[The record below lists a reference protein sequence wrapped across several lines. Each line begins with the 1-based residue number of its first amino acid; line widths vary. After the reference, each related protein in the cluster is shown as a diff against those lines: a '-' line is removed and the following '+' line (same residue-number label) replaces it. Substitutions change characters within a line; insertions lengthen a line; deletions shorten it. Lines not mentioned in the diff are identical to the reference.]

1 MYYIVVALWAIAC
14 LACYGL
20 RRLQRR
26 ALTISCLAVPLGG
39 LLISLLLMN
48 LNIRP
53 TAYILIA
60 VTVYLFLIVLS
71 ATLTQRPKATS

>member
-1 MYYIVVALWAIAC
+1 MYYVVVALWAIAC

-26 ALTISCLAVPLGG
+26 VLTISCLAVPLGG

>member
-1 MYYIVVALWAIAC
+1 MYYVVVALWAIAC

-26 ALTISCLAVPLGG
+26 VLTISCLAVPLGG
-39 LLISLLLMN
+39 LLISLLLMS

>member
-1 MYYIVVALWAIAC
+1 MYYVVVALWAIAC

-20 RRLQRR
+20 RRLQRKV
-26 ALTISCLAVPLGG
+26 LTISCLAVPLGG
-39 LLISLLLMN
+39 LLISLLLMS